1 MGSDQPLNV
10 RSSMARMCPLFR
22 GRMLCVPLLLATLA
36 GAGGCT
42 MCPDP
47 LDYSG
52 PVPNGSTPQ
61 NNFWARSNGIL
72 PLGASPRPWPPIVQ
86 APTPAAPLPETIAA
100 DSAADQSAVEVADE
114 GATVTAEADD
124 ASGEGA
130 ETQAVSSVLAL
141 EPASGPATVR

>member
-1 MGSDQPLNV
+1 
-10 RSSMARMCPLFR
+10 MARMCPLFR
-22 GRMLCVPLLLATLA
+22 GRMLCVPLLLAVLA

-72 PLGASPRPWPPIVQ
+72 PLGASPRPWPPVVQ
-86 APTPAAPLPETIAA
+86 SPTPAAPLSETIAA
-100 DSAADQSAVEVADE
+100 DQAADPPTVEVADD
-114 GATVTAEADD
+114 VTAVPAEADD
-124 ASGEGA
+124 ASGKGA

>member
-1 MGSDQPLNV
+1 VGEQPLLAAGLDGRPGSVHVIEV
-10 RSSMARMCPLFR
+10 RCSMPHPCRPSSWALA
-22 GRMLCVPLLLATLA
+22 VHASLLLAATVA
-36 GAGGCT
+36 AGGCT

-86 APTPAAPLPETIAA
+86 SPTPASPLPEAVAA
-100 DSAADQSAVEVADE
+100 DDGADE
-114 GATVTAEADD
+114 AGDVN
-124 ASGEGA
+124 ASR
-130 ETQAVSSVLAL
+130 SVLAA
-141 EPASGPATVR
+141 EPASEASAVR